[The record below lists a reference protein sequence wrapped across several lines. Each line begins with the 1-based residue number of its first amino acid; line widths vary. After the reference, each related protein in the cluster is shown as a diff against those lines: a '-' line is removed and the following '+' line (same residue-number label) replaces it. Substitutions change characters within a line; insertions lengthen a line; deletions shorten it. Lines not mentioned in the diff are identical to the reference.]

1 MIFQKKPMKVTLAGL
16 SLILCLSL
24 PVPALAGLPL
34 ETVKGHTDK
43 VLDVLRDPSLKTESA
58 KKAKKDRLRAISE
71 KMFDFAELSRR
82 TLANNWKR
90 LSPEQQGEFIRLYT
104 SLLEDA
110 YANKIMSYTDEKI
123 VFSKEVELSEK
134 TVEVQSTVLRKTAEI
149 PIYYRMLMKDG
160 AWKVYDVIIEGV
172 SLINNYRTQFREIL
186 SNDTP
191 DLLLE
196 TLRKK
201 VGKV

>member
-1 MIFQKKPMKVTLAGL
+1 MISQKKHVKGTLAGL
-16 SLILCLSL
+16 ALILCLSQ

-34 ETVKGHTDK
+34 ETVKGHTNT
-43 VLDVLRDPSLKTESA
+43 VLDVLRDPSLKAESA
-58 KKAKKDRLRAISE
+58 KNARKDKIRAISE
-71 KMFDFAELSRR
+71 KMFDFAELSKR

-90 LSPEQQGEFIRLYT
+90 LSPEQQSEFISLYT

-110 YANKIMSYTDEKI
+110 YAGKIMSYTDEKI
-123 VFSKEVELSEK
+123 VFNKEVALSEN

-149 PIYYRMLMKDG
+149 PIYYRMLMKNG
-160 AWKVYDVIIEGV
+160 IWKVYDVIIEGV

-186 SNDTP
+186 SNNPP
-191 DLLLE
+191 DSLLE

-201 VGKV
+201 IGKV